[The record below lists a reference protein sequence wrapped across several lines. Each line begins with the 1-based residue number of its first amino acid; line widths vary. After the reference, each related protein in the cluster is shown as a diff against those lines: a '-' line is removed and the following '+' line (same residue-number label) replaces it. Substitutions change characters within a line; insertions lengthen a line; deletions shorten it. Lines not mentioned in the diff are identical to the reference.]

1 MVEPVR
7 AAISSTQQQQNT
19 AAPLQTIIRRLD
31 QVLCPVYARQDQP
44 DVDALPLDRKHNGEG
59 GRGKALESKVN
70 LNSSTQQVFNFPTK
84 MQINSDV
91 VHNMTHSVQYL
102 MKQRENKVLQTNP
115 EKKE

>member
-1 MVEPVR
+1 MIIPEASPEVYSQMSMVEPVR

-59 GRGKALESKVN
+59 GRSKALESKVN
-70 LNSSTQQVFNFPTK
+70 LNSSTQQVFNFSTK
-84 MQINSDV
+84 MQ
-91 VHNMTHSVQYL
+91 MTNNHQHFHE
-102 MKQRENKVLQTNP
+102 REKS
-115 EKKE
+115 